1 MAGHTTNW
9 TKNQWYWLDWSKCK
23 IILWIFSDL
32 IISQLYHKFSH
43 DIRPQQTTSVGSNRV
58 ITSYVYQ
65 LRFYSINVTDES
77 WIWESHFLIISYQVF
92 KFAMILGG
100 NKNRNIRKADQA
112 GKKIL
117 LRKQEE
123 KKAERKSL
131 MLWIHILDIDKM
143 FVLFAMFF
151 RFVNFLFCCCCVYQ
165 HLFTSY

>member
-92 KFAMILGG
+92 KDGLLYAREVRSHLTEKERVG
-100 NKNRNIRKADQA
+100 NAREGTSKWRNRRIPPGKAFRC
-112 GKKIL
+112 GKPP
-117 LRKQEE
+117 
-123 KKAERKSL
+123 SL
-131 MLWIHILDIDKM
+131 VTSPHHISD
-143 FVLFAMFF
+143 APG
-151 RFVNFLFCCCCVYQ
+151 
-165 HLFTSY
+165 